1 MKEYFYKQEYKYMY
15 LANVSYSFANA
26 LSETFG
32 TVMLYKSGIP
42 IWLILL
48 IYGLRFG
55 ITGLCT
61 PLFVSI
67 SSRFGIAKCILISNI
82 FSIISAYMMLDGT
95 NIYRN
100 IVIFILAMGFMGI
113 SNPSTDSLS
122 SKYVETEHRGRYN
135 SVINISKIIAV
146 ALASCLVAWGV
157 ISDNNIILFIII
169 AIFFLLQY
177 IFIRKID
184 YKVENKTNAFK
195 ASMKYIIKSKSRY
208 KIIYA
213 LRTSHIIERQFVPL
227 YLFIA
232 VKDFSVFSSIT
243 IISLLLQII
252 TVSLIG
258 KYTDKNIVKA
268 NSLVTIIKVIITSVF
283 LFAKNKVTI
292 AFNKVLNDNFEKVYE
307 TSINTSIQNIIIE
320 SKEDNDLLSAVGQMS
335 LCFTEVI
342 VFALLAII
350 SSFIGEKVFTIIFI
364 LSIIS
369 SIFIN
374 INIKNNKYMEKTK
387 KLISKKNLTKIYS
400 KYIINLNDTIS
411 F

>member
-1 MKEYFYKQEYKYMY
+1 MKEYFYKPEYKYMY

-32 TVMLYKSGIP
+32 TVMLYKNGIP

-48 IYGLRFG
+48 IYLLRFG

-67 SSRFGIAKCILISNI
+67 SSRFGIAKCMLISNI

-135 SVINISKIIAV
+135 SLINISKIIAV

-157 ISDNNIILFIII
+157 ISNNNIILFTII

-213 LRTSHIIERQFVPL
+213 LRTSHIIERQYVPL

-243 IISLLLQII
+243 IISLLLQVI

-258 KYTDKNIVKA
+258 KYTDKNIIKA

-307 TSINTSIQNIIIE
+307 TSINTSIQNIIKE

-350 SSFIGEKVFTIIFI
+350 SSFIGEKVFIIIFI
-364 LSIIS
+364 LSILS

-374 INIKNNKYMEKTK
+374 INIKN
-387 KLISKKNLTKIYS
+387 S
-400 KYIINLNDTIS
+400 KYIEVR
-411 F
+411 

>member
-1 MKEYFYKQEYKYMY
+1 MKEYFYKPEYKYMY
-15 LANVSYSFANA
+15 LANVSYSFANS

-32 TVMLYKSGIP
+32 TVMLYKSGVP

-55 ITGLCT
+55 ITGFCT

-67 SSRFGIAKCILISNI
+67 SSRLGIAKCILISNI
-82 FSIISAYMMLDGT
+82 FSIISAYMMLDG
-95 NIYRN
+95 NIYKN
-100 IVIFILAMGFMGI
+100 IVIFIFAMGFMGI

-122 SKYVETEHRGRYN
+122 SRYVKTEHRGRYN
-135 SVINISKIIAV
+135 SLINISKIIAV

-157 ISDNNIILFIII
+157 ISDNNIILFTVIT
-169 AIFFLLQY
+169 IFFLLQY

-195 ASMKYIIKSKSRY
+195 ASMKYIIKTKSRY

-213 LRTSHIIERQFVPL
+213 LRTSHIIERQFIPL

-232 VKDFSVFSSIT
+232 VKDFSVFSSII

-258 KYTDKNIVKA
+258 KYTDKNIVKS
-268 NSLVTIIKVIITSVF
+268 NNLVTIIKVIITSVF

-292 AFNKVLNDNFEKVYE
+292 AVNKVLNDNFEKVYE

-342 VFALLAII
+342 VFTLLAII
-350 SSFIGEKVFTIIFI
+350 SSFIGEKVFILIFI

-374 INIKNNKYMEKTK
+374 INIKNSKNIKKTK
-387 KLISKKNLTKIYS
+387 I
-400 KYIINLNDTIS
+400 
-411 F
+411 

>member
-1 MKEYFYKQEYKYMY
+1 MKEYFYKPEYKYMY
-15 LANVSYSFANA
+15 LANISYSFANA

-82 FSIISAYMMLDGT
+82 FSIISAYMMIDGT
-95 NIYRN
+95 NIYKN
-100 IVIFILAMGFMGI
+100 IVIFILAMGFMGL

-122 SKYVETEHRGRYN
+122 SRYVETEHRGRYN
-135 SVINISKIIAV
+135 SLINISKIIAV
-146 ALASCLVAWGV
+146 ALASGLVAWGV
-157 ISDNNIILFIII
+157 ISDNNIILFTVI

-195 ASMKYIIKSKSRY
+195 ASMKYIIKTKSRY

-227 YLFIA
+227 YLFI
-232 VKDFSVFSSIT
+232 
-243 IISLLLQII
+243 
-252 TVSLIG
+252 
-258 KYTDKNIVKA
+258 Y
-268 NSLVTIIKVIITSVF
+268 
-283 LFAKNKVTI
+283 
-292 AFNKVLNDNFEKVYE
+292 
-307 TSINTSIQNIIIE
+307 
-320 SKEDNDLLSAVGQMS
+320 
-335 LCFTEVI
+335 CC
-342 VFALLAII
+342 
-350 SSFIGEKVFTIIFI
+350 
-364 LSIIS
+364 
-369 SIFIN
+369 
-374 INIKNNKYMEKTK
+374 
-387 KLISKKNLTKIYS
+387 
-400 KYIINLNDTIS
+400 
-411 F
+411 

>member
-1 MKEYFYKQEYKYMY
+1 MKEYFYKPEYKYMY

-55 ITGLCT
+55 ITGLLT

-82 FSIISAYMMLDGT
+82 FSIISAYMMIDGT
-95 NIYRN
+95 NIYKN
-100 IVIFILAMGFMGI
+100 IVIFILAMGFMGL

-122 SKYVETEHRGRYN
+122 SRYVETEHRGRYN
-135 SVINISKIIAV
+135 SLINISKIIAV
-146 ALASCLVAWGV
+146 ALASGLVAWGV
-157 ISDNNIILFIII
+157 ISDNNIILFTII

-184 YKVENKTNAFK
+184 YTVENKTNAFK
-195 ASMKYIIKSKSRY
+195 ASMKYIAKSKSKY

-213 LRTSHIIERQFVPL
+213 LRTSHIIERQFIPL

-232 VKDFSVFSSIT
+232 VKDFSVFSSII

-307 TSINTSIQNIIIE
+307 TSINTSIQNIIKE

-350 SSFIGEKVFTIIFI
+350 SSFIGEKVFIIIFI
-364 LSIIS
+364 LSILS

-374 INIKNNKYMEKTK
+374 INIKNNKYIEKDQKTM
-387 KLISKKNLTKIYS
+387 
-400 KYIINLNDTIS
+400 
-411 F
+411 

>member
-1 MKEYFYKQEYKYMY
+1 MKEYFYKPEYKYMY

-32 TVMLYKSGIP
+32 TVMLYKSGLP

-67 SSRFGIAKCILISNI
+67 SSRFGIAKCILIPNI

-135 SVINISKIIAV
+135 SIINISKIIAV

-157 ISDNNIILFIII
+157 ISDNNIILFTIIT
-169 AIFFLLQY
+169 IFFLLQY

-195 ASMKYIIKSKSRY
+195 ASMKYIIKTKSRY
-208 KIIYA
+208 
-213 LRTSHIIERQFVPL
+213 
-227 YLFIA
+227 
-232 VKDFSVFSSIT
+232 
-243 IISLLLQII
+243 
-252 TVSLIG
+252 
-258 KYTDKNIVKA
+258 
-268 NSLVTIIKVIITSVF
+268 SVF
-283 LFAKNKVTI
+283 LIAKNKVTI

-307 TSINTSIQNIIIE
+307 TSISTSIQNMIIE
-320 SKEDNDLLSAVGQMS
+320 SKEDNDLLSAVGQIS

-350 SSFIGEKVFTIIFI
+350 SSFIGEKVFIIIFI

-374 INIKNNKYMEKTK
+374 INIKN
-387 KLISKKNLTKIYS
+387 S
-400 KYIINLNDTIS
+400 KYIEVR
-411 F
+411 

>member
-1 MKEYFYKQEYKYMY
+1 MKEYFYKPEYKYMY

-55 ITGLCT
+55 ITGLLT

-82 FSIISAYMMLDGT
+82 FSIISAYMMIDGT
-95 NIYRN
+95 NIYKN
-100 IVIFILAMGFMGI
+100 IVIFILAMGFMGL

-122 SKYVETEHRGRYN
+122 SRYVETEHRGRYN
-135 SVINISKIIAV
+135 SLINISKIIAV
-146 ALASCLVAWGV
+146 ALASGLVAWGV
-157 ISDNNIILFIII
+157 ISENNIILFTVI

-195 ASMKYIIKSKSRY
+195 ASIKYIVKSKSKY

-213 LRTSHIIERQFVPL
+213 LRTSHIIERQFIPL

-232 VKDFSVFSSIT
+232 VKDFSVFSSII

-307 TSINTSIQNIIIE
+307 TSINTSIQNIIKE

-342 VFALLAII
+342 VFPLLAII
-350 SSFIGEKVFTIIFI
+350 SSFIGEKVFIIIFI
-364 LSIIS
+364 LSILS

-374 INIKNNKYMEKTK
+374 INIKNNKYIEKDQKTM
-387 KLISKKNLTKIYS
+387 
-400 KYIINLNDTIS
+400 
-411 F
+411 

>member
-1 MKEYFYKQEYKYMY
+1 MKEYFYKPEYKYMY

-55 ITGLCT
+55 ITGFCT

-67 SSRFGIAKCILISNI
+67 SSRFSIAKCILISNI

-135 SVINISKIIAV
+135 SLINISKIIAV

-157 ISDNNIILFIII
+157 ISDNNIILFTII

-213 LRTSHIIERQFVPL
+213 LRTSHIIERQYVPL

-232 VKDFSVFSSIT
+232 VKDFSVFSSII

-307 TSINTSIQNIIIE
+307 TSINTSIQNIIKE

-350 SSFIGEKVFTIIFI
+350 SSFIGEKVFIIIFI
-364 LSIIS
+364 LSILS

-374 INIKNNKYMEKTK
+374 INIKN
-387 KLISKKNLTKIYS
+387 S
-400 KYIINLNDTIS
+400 KYIEVR
-411 F
+411 

>member
-1 MKEYFYKQEYKYMY
+1 MKEYFYKPEYKYMY

-135 SVINISKIIAV
+135 SLINISKIIAV

-157 ISDNNIILFIII
+157 ISDNNIILFTII

-195 ASMKYIIKSKSRY
+195 ESMKYIIKSKSRY

-213 LRTSHIIERQFVPL
+213 LRTSHIIERQYVPL

-232 VKDFSVFSSIT
+232 VKDFSVFSSII

-258 KYTDKNIVKA
+258 KYTDKNIGKA
-268 NSLVTIIKVIITSVF
+268 NTLVTIIKVIITSVF

-350 SSFIGEKVFTIIFI
+350 SSFIGEKVFIIIFI
-364 LSIIS
+364 LSILS

-374 INIKNNKYMEKTK
+374 INIKN
-387 KLISKKNLTKIYS
+387 S
-400 KYIINLNDTIS
+400 KYTEKEINL
-411 F
+411 

>member
-1 MKEYFYKQEYKYMY
+1 MKEYFYKPEYKYMY

-135 SVINISKIIAV
+135 SLINISKIIAV

-157 ISDNNIILFIII
+157 ISDNNIILFTII

-213 LRTSHIIERQFVPL
+213 LRTSHIIERQYVPL

-232 VKDFSVFSSIT
+232 VKDFSVFSSII

-258 KYTDKNIVKA
+258 KYTDKNIVKS

-307 TSINTSIQNIIIE
+307 TSINTSIQNIIKE

-350 SSFIGEKVFTIIFI
+350 SSFIGEKVFIIIFI

-374 INIKNNKYMEKTK
+374 INIKN
-387 KLISKKNLTKIYS
+387 S
-400 KYIINLNDTIS
+400 KYTEKEINL
-411 F
+411 

>member
-1 MKEYFYKQEYKYMY
+1 MKEYFYKPEYKYMY
-15 LANVSYSFANA
+15 LANISYSFANA

-55 ITGLCT
+55 ITGLLT

-82 FSIISAYMMLDGT
+82 FSIISAYMMIDGT
-95 NIYRN
+95 NIYKN
-100 IVIFILAMGFMGI
+100 IVIFILAMGFMGL

-122 SKYVETEHRGRYN
+122 SRYVETEHRGRYN
-135 SVINISKIIAV
+135 SLINISKIIAV
-146 ALASCLVAWGV
+146 ALASGLVAWGV
-157 ISDNNIILFIII
+157 ISDNNTILFTII

-195 ASMKYIIKSKSRY
+195 ASMKYIAKSKSKY

-213 LRTSHIIERQFVPL
+213 LRTSHIIERQFIPL

-232 VKDFSVFSSIT
+232 VKDFSVFSSII

-268 NSLVTIIKVIITSVF
+268 NNLVTIIKVIITSVF

-307 TSINTSIQNIIIE
+307 TSINTSIQNIIKE

-335 LCFTEVI
+335 LCFTEVL
-342 VFALLAII
+342 VFPLLAII
-350 SSFIGEKVFTIIFI
+350 SSFIGEKVFIIIFI
-364 LSIIS
+364 LSILS

-374 INIKNNKYMEKTK
+374 INIKNST
-387 KLISKKNLTKIYS
+387 
-400 KYIINLNDTIS
+400 YIGKQEN
-411 F
+411 

>member
-1 MKEYFYKQEYKYMY
+1 MKEYFYKPEYKYMY

-55 ITGLCT
+55 ITGLLT

-82 FSIISAYMMLDGT
+82 FSIISAYMMIDGT
-95 NIYRN
+95 NIYKN
-100 IVIFILAMGFMGI
+100 IVIFIFAMGFMGI

-135 SVINISKIIAV
+135 SLINISKIIAI
-146 ALASCLVAWGV
+146 ALASGLVAWGV
-157 ISDNNIILFIII
+157 ISDNNIILFTVI

-195 ASMKYIIKSKSRY
+195 ASIKYIVKSKSKY

-213 LRTSHIIERQFVPL
+213 LRTSHIIERQFIPL

-232 VKDFSVFSSIT
+232 VKDFSVFSSII
-243 IISLLLQII
+243 IISLLLQVI

-258 KYTDKNIVKA
+258 KYTDKNISKS
-268 NSLVTIIKVIITSVF
+268 NTLVTIIKVIITSVF

-307 TSINTSIQNIIIE
+307 TSINTSIQNIIKE

-342 VFALLAII
+342 VFPLLAII
-350 SSFIGEKVFTIIFI
+350 SSFIGEKVFIIIFI
-364 LSIIS
+364 LSILS

-374 INIKNNKYMEKTK
+374 INIKNNKYIEKDQKTM
-387 KLISKKNLTKIYS
+387 
-400 KYIINLNDTIS
+400 
-411 F
+411 

>member
-1 MKEYFYKQEYKYMY
+1 MKEYFYKPEYKYMY

-26 LSETFG
+26 LIETFG

-55 ITGLCT
+55 ITGFCT

-82 FSIISAYMMLDGT
+82 FSIISAYMMLDQT

-100 IVIFILAMGFMGI
+100 IVIFILAMGFMGL

-122 SKYVETEHRGRYN
+122 SKYVETEHRGRFN
-135 SVINISKIIAV
+135 SLINISKIVAT

-157 ISDNNIILFIII
+157 ISDNNIILFIVISM
-169 AIFFLLQY
+169 FFLLQY

-195 ASMKYIIKSKSRY
+195 ASMKYIIKTKSKY

-213 LRTSHIIERQFVPL
+213 LRTSHIIERLFIPL

-232 VKDFSVFSSIT
+232 VKDFSVFSSII

-252 TVSLIG
+252 TISLIG

-268 NSLVTIIKVIITSVF
+268 NTLVTIIKVIITSVF
-283 LFAKNKVTI
+283 LFAKNKVII
-292 AFNKVLNDNFEKVYE
+292 AFNKTLSDNFEKVYE
-307 TSINTSIQNIIIE
+307 TSIHTSIQNIIKE
-320 SKEDNDLLSAVGQMS
+320 SKEDNDLLAAVGQMS

-342 VFALLAII
+342 IFAILTIASIL
-350 SSFIGEKVFTIIFI
+350 IGEQVFIIIFI

-374 INIKNNKYMEKTK
+374 LKINK
-387 KLISKKNLTKIYS
+387 
-400 KYIINLNDTIS
+400 
-411 F
+411 

>member
-1 MKEYFYKQEYKYMY
+1 MKEYFYKPEYKYMY

-135 SVINISKIIAV
+135 SLINISKIIAV

-157 ISDNNIILFIII
+157 ISDNNIILFTII

-213 LRTSHIIERQFVPL
+213 LRTSHIIERQYVPL

-232 VKDFSVFSSIT
+232 VKDFSVFSSII
-243 IISLLLQII
+243 IISLLLQIT

-307 TSINTSIQNIIIE
+307 TSINTSIQNIIKE

-350 SSFIGEKVFTIIFI
+350 SSFIGEKVFIIIFI
-364 LSIIS
+364 LSILS

-374 INIKNNKYMEKTK
+374 INIKN
-387 KLISKKNLTKIYS
+387 S
-400 KYIINLNDTIS
+400 KYIEVR
-411 F
+411 

>member
-1 MKEYFYKQEYKYMY
+1 MKEYFYKPEYKYMY

-26 LSETFG
+26 LIETFG

-55 ITGLCT
+55 ITGFCT

-82 FSIISAYMMLDGT
+82 FSIISAYMMLNQT

-100 IVIFILAMGFMGI
+100 IVIFILAMGFMGL

-122 SKYVETEHRGRYN
+122 SKYVETEHRGRFN
-135 SVINISKIIAV
+135 SLINISKIVAT

-157 ISDNNIILFIII
+157 ISDNNIILFIVISM
-169 AIFFLLQY
+169 FFLLQY

-195 ASMKYIIKSKSRY
+195 ASMKYIIKTKSKY

-213 LRTSHIIERQFVPL
+213 LRTSHIIERLFVPL

-232 VKDFSVFSSIT
+232 VKDFSVFSSII

-252 TVSLIG
+252 TISLIG
-258 KYTDKNIVKA
+258 KYTDKNIVKV
-268 NSLVTIIKVIITSVF
+268 NTLVTIIKVIITSVF
-283 LFAKNKVTI
+283 LFAKNKVII
-292 AFNKVLNDNFEKVYE
+292 AFNKTLSDNFEKVYE
-307 TSINTSIQNIIIE
+307 TSIHTSIQNIIKE
-320 SKEDNDLLSAVGQMS
+320 SKEDNDLLAAVGQMS

-342 VFALLAII
+342 IFAILTIASIL
-350 SSFIGEKVFTIIFI
+350 IGEQVFIIIFI

-374 INIKNNKYMEKTK
+374 LKINK
-387 KLISKKNLTKIYS
+387 
-400 KYIINLNDTIS
+400 
-411 F
+411 